1 MQKLRGDGRMN
12 EILISIVTYNNSKF
26 DVIFRDNEGNE
37 VTLSGEQEVSE
48 EELEFINNIAPAC
61 VWTRYRREK

>member
-1 MQKLRGDGRMN
+1 MN

-48 EELEFINNIAPAC
+48 KELEFINNIAPAC

>member
-1 MQKLRGDGRMN
+1 MN